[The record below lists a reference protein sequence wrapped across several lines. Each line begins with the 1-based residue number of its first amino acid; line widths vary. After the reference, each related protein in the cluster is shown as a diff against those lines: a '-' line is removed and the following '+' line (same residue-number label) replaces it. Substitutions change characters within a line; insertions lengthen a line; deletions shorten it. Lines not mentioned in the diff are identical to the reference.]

1 MTYPGRYAKVG
12 KMDRR
17 RLKFLLLGVGVL
29 ASMGF
34 LMVVGMG
41 GPGGFA
47 YYLTVSEFTD
57 APDRGDDGFRIN
69 GKVDDGSIVRHP
81 GGLSVAFTMSEGAA
95 TLPVS
100 FDGIIPDTF
109 VDGADVVVEGRL
121 GTDGTFEA
129 HTLLA
134 KCPSKYEAAEA
145 EGAEH
150 PDTPDQAPYG
160 S

>member
-1 MTYPGRYAKVG
+1 MIHPGRYAKVG
-12 KMDRR
+12 DVDRR

-47 YYLTVSEFTD
+47 YYLTVSEFTQ
-57 APDRGDDGFRIN
+57 APDRGEDAFRIN
-69 GKVDDGSIVRHP
+69 GTVDDGSIVRHP
-81 GGLSVAFTMSEGAA
+81 GGQSVQFTMSEGEAMLA
-95 TLPVS
+95 VN
-100 FDGIIPDTF
+100 FEGIIPDTF

-121 GTDGTFEA
+121 GADGTFVA
-129 HTLLA
+129 HMLLA
-134 KCPSKYEAAEA
+134 KCPSKYEAAEDA
-145 EGAEH
+145 DPPA
-150 PDTPDQAPYG
+150 TPDQAQYG

>member
-1 MTYPGRYAKVG
+1 
-12 KMDRR
+12 MDRR

-29 ASMGF
+29 ASMGL

-47 YYLTVSEFTD
+47 YYLTVSEFTQTS
-57 APDRGDDGFRIN
+57 DRGDDGFRIN
-69 GKVDDGSIVRHP
+69 GKVDDGSIVRQP
-81 GGLSVAFTMSEGAA
+81 GGQSVQFTMSDGTAVLA
-95 TLPVS
+95 VNYA
-100 FDGIIPDTF
+100 GIIPDTF

-121 GTDGTFEA
+121 GTDGTFAA

-134 KCPSKYEAAEA
+134 KCPSKYEAAEDADPSATPA
-145 EGAEH
+145 E
-150 PDTPDQAPYG
+150 APYG